1 MTLIWQS
8 FFSFIGGLGIFL
20 YGTYLLSNGLQRL
33 AASKMR
39 DYLTRLTDTR
49 LKALFSGVVA
59 TFILQSSTVTSI
71 ILVGL
76 VSSSAIGLSQ
86 AFGVVLGSAIGTTLT
101 VQILTFDIS
110 TFSSVF
116 IFLGVIFIIFVKHNR
131 WKTTGMILL
140 SIGFIFFGI
149 HLISSSIEPLSQE
162 QYLLDVLLN
171 ISDIPIMFAFISM
184 VLTAIFH
191 SSAAMIMIGVA
202 FVTNGVLSVEA
213 IIPLVLG
220 ANVGSTIPVLVSS
233 TTSNQKGKQLAVFY
247 FSFKLIG
254 VVIAFLGLHLIL
266 PYIGLLPGSP
276 ERQIAHFHTIFNIG
290 IAFLFLPVLPAVAQ
304 LFKKFTSS
312 SSEKDIT
319 FQVELDQNLIK
330 VPEEA
335 LHQSKKEIIRLAQM
349 VQTDMLKRL
358 SDYVNGHLKQQELYH
373 VEMLIDASYIKIQ
386 QFLLKLAQQNLTDEQ
401 SNLEVKLLNILNDIE
416 HIGDT
421 VVRFIGVVEKVSQ
434 KNIVLSERDLDK
446 INLLLDYIEKTF
458 ANSITAFEKRDLQLA
473 KDVLQYQASID
484 QFEKDVKFEHFNRL
498 IDKEVHDPDIS
509 AVYLDMIN
517 QLLHVYHH
525 AMNISRTVLGLI

>member
-1 MTLIWQS
+1 MTLIWQN

-110 TFSSVF
+110 MFSSVF

-254 VVIAFLGLHLIL
+254 VVISFLGLHLIL
-266 PYIGLLPGSP
+266 PYSG
-276 ERQIAHFHTIFNIG
+276 
-290 IAFLFLPVLPAVAQ
+290 
-304 LFKKFTSS
+304 
-312 SSEKDIT
+312 
-319 FQVELDQNLIK
+319 
-330 VPEEA
+330 
-335 LHQSKKEIIRLAQM
+335 
-349 VQTDMLKRL
+349 
-358 SDYVNGHLKQQELYH
+358 
-373 VEMLIDASYIKIQ
+373 
-386 QFLLKLAQQNLTDEQ
+386 
-401 SNLEVKLLNILNDIE
+401 
-416 HIGDT
+416 
-421 VVRFIGVVEKVSQ
+421 
-434 KNIVLSERDLDK
+434 
-446 INLLLDYIEKTF
+446 
-458 ANSITAFEKRDLQLA
+458 
-473 KDVLQYQASID
+473 
-484 QFEKDVKFEHFNRL
+484 
-498 IDKEVHDPDIS
+498 
-509 AVYLDMIN
+509 
-517 QLLHVYHH
+517 
-525 AMNISRTVLGLI
+525 

>member
-1 MTLIWQS
+1 MTVLWQS
-8 FFSFIGGLGIFL
+8 FLGFIGGLGIFL
-20 YGTYLLSNGLQRL
+20 YGTHLLSNGLQRL

-39 DYLTRLTDTR
+39 EYLTKLTDTR
-49 LKALFSGVVA
+49 MKALFSGIVT
-59 TFILQSSTVTSI
+59 TFLLQSSTVTSI

-86 AFGVVLGSAIGTTLT
+86 AFGVVLGSAIGTTFT

-110 TFSSVF
+110 MYSSVF
-116 IFLGVIFIIFVKHNR
+116 IFLGVIFIIFVRHNR
-131 WKTTGMILL
+131 WNTTGVILL

-149 HLISSSIEPLSQE
+149 HLISSSLEPLSKE
-162 QYLLDVLLN
+162 QQLLDVLLN
-171 ISDIPIMFAFISM
+171 ISDMPIAFAFISM
-184 VLTAIFH
+184 ILTAIFH
-191 SSAAMIMIGVA
+191 SSAAMIIIGIA
-202 FVTNGVLSVEA
+202 FVSNGVLTVEA

-220 ANVGSTIPVLVSS
+220 ANVGSTIPVLLSS
-233 TTSNQKGKQLAVFY
+233 ATSNRKGKKLAVFY

-254 VVIAFLGLHLIL
+254 VVIAFLGLNFLL
-266 PYIGLLPGSP
+266 PYLGLIPGSP
-276 ERQIAHFHTIFNIG
+276 ERQIAHFHTLFNLG
-290 IAFLFLPVLPAVAQ
+290 IAFLFLPFLPAIAK
-304 LFKKFTSS
+304 LFKKLAPLQ
-312 SSEKDIT
+312 EEEVT
-319 FQVELDQNLIK
+319 FQVELDQNLII

-335 LHQSKKEIIRLAQM
+335 LYQSKKEISRLAQM
-349 VQTDMLKRL
+349 VQNDMLKRL
-358 SDYVNGHLKQQELYH
+358 GDYIDGRLDKQSLYR

-401 SNLEVKLLNILNDIE
+401 SNLEVQLLNILNDIE

-421 VVRFIGVVEKVSQ
+421 VVRFIGVAEKVSQ
-434 KNIVLSERDLDK
+434 KNILLGQRDFEK
-446 INLLLDYIEKTF
+446 IKQLLHYIEKTF
-458 ANSITAFEKRDLQLA
+458 DDSITAFAKNDLQLA
-473 KDVLQYQASID
+473 KDVLQYQAAID